1 METSSRLRVR
11 VVAALI
17 VLLMGLVGCCGSGE
31 PGKPSTP
38 SGPGAVLGV
47 AIDGGDVTLAVGA
60 SQQLTVTV
68 STTGDASREV
78 GWSSSR
84 EDVASVSMAG
94 LVTAVAEG
102 STQITATSLA
112 DTSKTDGVT
121 VTVTPATPDPV
132 DSGTVS
138 AEDVRAFA
146 IGLYDTVEAEA
157 SPADLIRDLVDAF
170 GWYVAEDAAPS
181 DVEEAMAGRVPV
193 VLEDHVLGMAR
204 GFESAL
210 FVTVDSF
217 VASMVEFGAYSK
229 VTSAPLTLTDLSDG
243 LAPLVAQEVY
253 ETNEVVAALIVHLGL
268 ERATRAGALDD
279 AVWGDGLLD
288 PLQFMLLAYAVL
300 LSGDDDAVGQ
310 VAPRGRH
317 DGVPHDLKNLKIVV
331 DLALPFIGVP
341 GPVDVVPAV
350 VCMSALIPSYVMR
363 LEIDEDSIRRRWPEN
378 PAGSSPYQSELRATL
393 VFDFVPRN
401 QAWRIIIEEACG
413 APLPPV
419 GPVSGSTVGWLLG
432 GELPQH
438 GSLEVHDAETG
449 PSGVAS
455 ATYVAFD
462 ERVPRLLR
470 HGLPPAASGSVSV
483 SATNVLPWKW
493 RNLMLIRRA
502 KGEGPRA
509 ATRIFVRHYEFPELE
524 AVVAY
529 ESLVGDVVYGP
540 WFSTEA
546 SARPRLAVNEDGS
559 AYVGAATFAHHA
571 GSAGDSES
579 GPYTL
584 IEVTLGDPTDFELEI
599 DAGAAD
605 LRLGRFGLIEWSDSN
620 LPVETYWVPPPPR
633 TSGGGAVLPAAP
645 YSAALGS
652 CLGLLGHYDA
662 RGIWLPGPWQQGSG
676 GTDSATLASMSLAVE
691 CFDAHFVGS
700 IRVELRAL
708 D

>member
-84 EDVASVSMAG
+84 EGVASVSVAG

-112 DTSKTDGVT
+112 DTSKTDSVT

-132 DSGTVS
+132 DGGTVS

-170 GWYVAEDAAPS
+170 GWYVAEDAALS

-217 VASMVEFGAYSK
+217 VVAMVEFGAYSQ
-229 VTSAPLTLTDLSDG
+229 VTSDPLTLADLSDG

-419 GPVSGSTVGWLLG
+419 GPVSGSKVDWLLG

-470 HGLPPAASGSVSV
+470 HGLPPAAHGKVSV
-483 SATNVLPWKW
+483 WARNVLPWEW
-493 RNLMLIRRA
+493 RNLILVRRGM
-502 KGEGPRA
+502 GEGPIA
-509 ATRIFVRHYEFPELE
+509 ATRINVSHYEFRELE
-524 AVVAY
+524 AVIEVSTEILAPGQQTTGKLTARVRLRLDDSETTY
-529 ESLVGDVVYGP
+529 EGSTTWSNEAATISAPPTVYVLNALHDGGPFDVVLP
-540 WFSTEA
+540 VPA
-546 SARPRLAVNEDGS
+546 SEHELRFGMGVPEPPP
-559 AYVGAATFAHHA
+559 
-571 GSAGDSES
+571 SENWTAMVDP
-579 GPYTL
+579 PYT
-584 IEVTLGDPTDFELEI
+584 FELPI
-599 DAGAAD
+599 TWGDCAAVHDATGNNDGDAG
-605 LRLGRFGLIEWSDSN
+605 L
-620 LPVETYWVPPPPR
+620 
-633 TSGGGAVLPAAP
+633 VLVA
-645 YSAALGS
+645 S
-652 CLGLLGHYDA
+652 
-662 RGIWLPGPWQQGSG
+662 GPWQRGP
-676 GTDSATLASMSLAVE
+676 TDVPWSSLVASTRYALDWTFADPVTEWQSHRCDVSVE
-691 CFDAHFVGS
+691 LH
-700 IRVELRAL
+700 RVE
-708 D
+708 